1 MDISMTLLGQY
12 MIIHVA
18 VVGALTF
25 LDGRRRNEHSIG
37 ASILVIFAWI
47 LPILGPICLATFLAG
62 RRTSKEL
69 ATER

>member
-1 MDISMTLLGQY
+1 MDISMSVLGQY
-12 MIIHVA
+12 AVIHVV

-25 LDGRRRNEHSIG
+25 LYGRRKSEHSIG

-47 LPILGPICLATFLAG
+47 LPILGPIFLAAFLAG

-69 ATER
+69 ATE